1 MAPLTI
7 RTITLTLTYLHYYT
21 CKFIPGRYLS
31 LVHLR
36 RLASWV
42 QPGHKVSLT
51 IRQEPYLAGCLTLA
65 EAAGLIHHHTGFW
78 MVTPDI
84 YTWLKATPAA
94 QIKQL
99 LRPLINQAG
108 WQQIVK
114 QSGLHN
120 TIPDHLAVYWQ
131 QQLLRQA
138 NPEPIEPQPVSWHKV
153 TTEGWS
159 LCLPE
164 TLAPYLW
171 FHLNQLG
178 EWQPGQP
185 LYCSPLTIAQAVGKG
200 YGLGMVRTLLRRA
213 TGQPLPEVAESVLAE
228 WFGRV
233 GEVQLR
239 PVYLLTTRQADQLA
253 RILQNRRLR
262 KHIQE
267 VIGPRQAIARATIT
281 PSLQRWLTQ
290 QGVLLHT
297 TKPLGAIDP
306 YRTGQKPAPDHT
318 WLALRVLSGIGEL
331 VPLPVP
337 VPQVNETLA
346 SLALAEEQVS
356 ELEGL
361 AQQIVEGMRQAIR
374 GRDAFFPATEPTDTL
389 LFTQLQMAITDGY
402 DVEISYQSLV
412 DKQPYPRRVSPLW
425 LEEKGEL
432 LYLHAYCHLA
442 EAERIFRLD
451 RIHHCMP
458 VQGNDSSL

>member
-1 MAPLTI
+1 MAPITI

-21 CKFIPGRYLS
+21 CKFIPGRYLT

-36 RLASWV
+36 QLASWV

-51 IRQEPYLAGCLTLA
+51 IRQEPYLAGCLMLA
-65 EAAGLIHHHTGFW
+65 EAAGLIHHQTGFW

-99 LRPLINQAG
+99 LRPLINQSG
-108 WQQIVK
+108 WQQIMK
-114 QSGLHN
+114 QSGLQN

-138 NPEPIEPQPVSWHKV
+138 NPEPTESQLASWQKM
-153 TTEGWS
+153 TTEECS

-164 TLAPYLW
+164 TLSPYLW
-171 FHLNQLG
+171 FHLNQPG
-178 EWQPGQP
+178 EWQPGKP
-185 LYCSPLTIAQAVGKG
+185 LRCTPLTIAQAAGKG
-200 YGLGMVRTLLRRA
+200 YGLATVRALLRQA
-213 TGQPLPEVAESVLAE
+213 TGQPLPEIVERTLVE
-228 WFGRV
+228 WFGHLV
-233 GEVQLR
+233 EIQLR
-239 PVYLLTTRQADQLA
+239 PVYLLTTKQAHQLTQ
-253 RILQNRRLR
+253 ILQNRRLR

-267 VIGPRQAIARATIT
+267 VIGPRQAIARAAMI
-281 PSLQRWLTQ
+281 PSLQRWLAQ

-297 TKPLGAIDP
+297 IKPLGAIDP
-306 YRTGQKPAPDHT
+306 DRTPPKPGPDHI
-318 WLALRVLSGIGEL
+318 WLALRVLSGLGEL

-356 ELEGL
+356 ELEGM
-361 AQQIVEGMRQAIR
+361 AQQVVEGLRQAIR
-374 GRDAFFPATEPTDTL
+374 GRDAFFPAREPTDAHL
-389 LFTQLQMAITDGY
+389 LSQLQAAIASGS

-412 DKQPYPRRVSPLW
+412 DKQPYARMVSPLW
-425 LEEKGEL
+425 LEEKRNPQRGSPAL
-432 LYLHAYCHLA
+432 VTWL
-442 EAERIFRLD
+442 
-451 RIHHCMP
+451 
-458 VQGNDSSL
+458 